1 VGTLRSELGQTLAP
15 GAAPFGFNGAAV
27 DFVFLFVFYPRKPF
41 TALITVQ
48 PSFST
53 IHFFLFHAHSFAFF
67 CILLHFF
74 AGNGNATLSF
84 SIASALC
91 VKKRGAELF
100 LLFLCELCAFCDLC
114 VNSDSCFELSSVNF
128 QPLLEAL
135 PLASPRRSAR
145 IRVETL

>member
-67 CILLHFF
+67 CTFLQATETQLFRFHSLPHSASKNEGRNSSSFFSANSVHSAISVLIPIL
-74 AGNGNATLSF
+74 
-84 SIASALC
+84 AL
-91 VKKRGAELF
+91 
-100 LLFLCELCAFCDLC
+100 
-114 VNSDSCFELSSVNF
+114 NF
-128 QPLLEAL
+128 QLSTFNPFSKPFHLPPPAGVLEFEWK
-135 PLASPRRSAR
+135 RYD
-145 IRVETL
+145 T